1 MALEYEMEGLF
12 SMKSD
17 IYSFGILML
26 EIVSGKKIVPFF
38 IRSVH
43 KVFHHMHI
51 FLHHMYLV
59 LKLSLRLLLYNNN
72 NNNNNNNLP
81 IAMATM
87 E

>member
-1 MALEYEMEGLF
+1 MAPEYEMEGLF
-12 SMKSD
+12 STKSN
-17 IYSFGILML
+17 IYSFRILML

-72 NNNNNNNLP
+72 NNNNNLP
-81 IAMATM
+81 IGMATM

>member
-1 MALEYEMEGLF
+1 MAPEYEMEGLF
-12 SMKSD
+12 SIKSD

-26 EIVSGKKIVPFF
+26 EIVSGKMIVPFF
-38 IRSVH
+38 IWSVH
-43 KVFHHMHI
+43 KVFHHMYI

-72 NNNNNNNLP
+72 NNNNNNLP
-81 IAMATM
+81 IGMATM

>member
-12 SMKSD
+12 SIKSD

-38 IRSVH
+38 IQSLH
-43 KVFHHMHI
+43 KVFHH
-51 FLHHMYLV
+51 LYLV

-72 NNNNNNNLP
+72 NNNNNNLP
-81 IAMATM
+81 IGMATM